1 MTLQKEVMD
10 MKHSLKISVSK
21 KPQTGGIVTCR
32 NFSVRER
39 ILRFLLG
46 GKQRV
51 TIVIPGDSIDELS
64 ICEMTKGGNDNEQN
78 KVTA

>member
-1 MTLQKEVMD
+1 MD
-10 MKHSLKISVSK
+10 MKHNLKISVSR
-21 KPQTGGIVTCR
+21 KPQIGGLVTYR

-39 ILRFLLG
+39 VLRFLLG

-51 TIVIPGDSIDELS
+51 TIVIPGDSIEELS
-64 ICEMTKGGNDNEQN
+64 ICEMEKGGNDLEQN

>member
-1 MTLQKEVMD
+1 
-10 MKHSLKISVSK
+10 MKHNLKISVSE
-21 KPQTGGIVTCR
+21 KPQTGAIVTYR

-51 TIVIPGDSIDELS
+51 TIVIPGDSIEELS
-64 ICEMTKGGNDNEQN
+64 ICEMTKGGNDLEQN

>member
-1 MTLQKEVMD
+1 
-10 MKHSLKISVSK
+10 MKHNLKISVSK
-21 KPQTGGIVTCR
+21 KPQTGGIVTDR
-32 NFSVRER
+32 IFSVRER

-51 TIVIPGDSIDELS
+51 TIVIPGDSIEELS
-64 ICEMTKGGNDNEQN
+64 ICEMTKGGNDLEQN